1 MFSFHFVP
9 IIIVSIMACISIFV
23 KIFRTLFTQAFWNNK
38 KRTGENSRDFVDS
51 TSEMKEKIRCS
62 KRLRSIFISS
72 LKSHPR
78 GQSWWFGC
86 LTADMSLA
94 PIKSIFAITHL
105 KPWIEHLRTVSALVK
120 CQIVH
125 FAKISPFLQKF
136 T

>member
-1 MFSFHFVP
+1 MFSFHSMP
-9 IIIVSIMACISIFV
+9 IIIVSIMACISIFG
-23 KIFRTLFTQAFWNNK
+23 KIFRTLFKYTSFLKSQ
-38 KRTGENSRDFVDS
+38 KRTGENTRDFVDS

-94 PIKSIFAITHL
+94 PIKSIFAITCL

-120 CQIVH
+120 C
-125 FAKISPFLQKF
+125 AKKPRGLNSTFRKN
-136 T
+136 